1 MTPQELSFEPL
12 TYTER
17 EWVGLSEAQKK
28 YAIDA
33 NAADAGL
40 DLSDRSY
47 VKENLEFF
55 DRFIVEAHKVVASG
69 YQHYSG
75 YTIKEYLRHH
85 TSIETKG
92 NTFKI
97 NDHIVPKVTRL
108 SMQMF
113 PMLNNLFET
122 RK

>member
-1 MTPQELSFEPL
+1 MQTAELEFNSG
-12 TYTER
+12 YTISDWSSMDTAR
-17 EWVGLSEAQKK
+17 KK
-28 YAIDA
+28 RAVFLMA
-33 NAADAGL
+33 CDAGL
-40 DLSDRSY
+40 DPFDRDY
-47 VKENLEFF
+47 ILDNLEFF
-55 DRFIVEAHKVVASG
+55 DRFIVEAHKVVANG
-69 YQHYSG
+69 YKHYSG

-92 NTFKI
+92 ETFKI